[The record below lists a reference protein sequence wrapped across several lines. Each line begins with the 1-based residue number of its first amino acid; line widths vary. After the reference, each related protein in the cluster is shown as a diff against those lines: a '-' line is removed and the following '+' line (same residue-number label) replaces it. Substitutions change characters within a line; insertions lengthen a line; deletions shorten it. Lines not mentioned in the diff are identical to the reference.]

1 VTFAQTIAPHA
12 DQGVAMSELLL
23 SSAGLDP
30 DVRQLAAAVAATQ
43 RVEVEELRRW
53 LLGHG
58 QPVPT
63 PSVTT
68 SGADPGGGAQETAS
82 GAVDGIAT
90 SAQMRALGRADGEL
104 AERLYLE
111 LMTRHHQGAV
121 RAAREE
127 AARGQDATLVDFARQ
142 LAQTEEAQLQTL
154 RRRSAA
160 TPPLVPGLT
169 PPSGQVPPP

>member
-1 VTFAQTIAPHA
+1 MTFAQTIAPHA
-12 DQGVAMSELLL
+12 DQGAAMSELLL
-23 SSAGLDP
+23 SNAGLDP
-30 DVRQLAAAVAATQ
+30 GVRQLAAAVAATQ
-43 RVEVEELRRW
+43 RAEVEELRRW

-68 SGADPGGGAQETAS
+68 SGADPGGGANETAS
-82 GAVDGIAT
+82 GGVDGIAT
-90 SAQMRALGRADGEL
+90 SAQVRALGGADGEF

-127 AARGQDATLVDFARQ
+127 ATRGQDATLVDFAR
-142 LAQTEEAQLQTL
+142 
-154 RRRSAA
+154 
-160 TPPLVPGLT
+160 
-169 PPSGQVPPP
+169 